1 MIDLKRPDADLIDDA
16 RRGDERA
23 FELLM
28 RRHSEAIR
36 RLIAHYFRNRSVV
49 DDLAQET
56 FVKAY
61 FSLSQYRG
69 DAPFLFWLKQIAVR
83 LCLDEMRSRKSQHSG
98 SGDERG
104 PAENGQA
111 ADESAEDRIAAR
123 LSLNKMIEK
132 LSPVDRMIL
141 LLLYAD
147 GYSVG
152 EIAQM
157 TGLSRANVKIRAF
170 RIRRRLRALLGGE
183 I

>member
-16 RRGDERA
+16 RRGDEHA

-36 RLIAHYFRNRSVV
+36 RLIAHYLRNRSVV

-69 DAPFLFWLKQIAVR
+69 DAPFPFWLKQIAVR
-83 LCLDEMRSRKSQHSG
+83 LCLDEMRRRKSQPDDESG
-98 SGDERG
+98 PPESY
-104 PAENGQA
+104 PAV
-111 ADESAEDRIAAR
+111 DESAENRMAAR
-123 LSLNKMIEK
+123 LLLNRMIERI
-132 LSPVDRMIL
+132 SPVDRMIL
-141 LLLYAD
+141 LLLYGD
-147 GYSVG
+147 GYSVS

-170 RIRRRLRALLGGE
+170 RIRRRLRAQLGDKA
-183 I
+183 